1 MHPVARAGLSALISV
16 AAAAGACATVWWIAV
31 AVGGGYGTAVLATVV
46 ALTLSRRTF
55 ASRGEFARSAALLPV
70 IGLVAAGVGWLL
82 VVAPVVGAVA
92 FVAGMSVPIWMRR
105 FGGRIARLGALV
117 TLPFTAILVAPGA
130 GAQTGRW
137 WLDLV
142 LLVGASVVAVAWVAV
157 AREVG
162 VLAGVAVVGEVAG
175 AGADARP
182 GEGASA
188 GEGTGAAAATTP
200 APRRLPASTR
210 MALQMAAALAA
221 AFVAGWLLFPDHAM
235 WTVLT
240 AFIVNSGNRGRGD
253 VVHKSALRVAGALGG
268 TIVAVAFTFVAEP
281 TGMLAVVVIFAA
293 LFVGT
298 WLRGYSYAF
307 WALAVTLA
315 VALLQGLLGVAP
327 TGASL
332 WAVLGERVLAI
343 VTGAVIGIAAAWFVL
358 PVRSDD
364 VVRKRLSEMLVALGA
379 VFAPANPAVPRDE
392 RVGAFR
398 ASLARVEQ
406 LAPAHRAR
414 RVVGGRK
421 TIRAIDC
428 IEAALALG
436 PAVDARLADGSAG
449 GGGDRGDA
457 GGAGGAG
464 GVGDRDGAGGAG
476 GVGDRD
482 GTGGAAGT
490 GGAGDAAGAGAAAD
504 PASARL
510 RRAVGAARKSL
521 AAPADFARIH
531 SALLALGAELD
542 GRGRDGGR

>member
-16 AAAAGACATVWWIAV
+16 AAAAGACATMWWIAV

-82 VVAPVVGAVA
+82 VAAPVVGAVA

-175 AGADARP
+175 AGEGARA
-182 GEGASA
+182 GEGA
-188 GEGTGAAAATTP
+188 GAAAAAVP

-221 AFVAGWLLFPDHAM
+221 AFVAGWLLFPNHAM

-379 VFAPANPAVPRDE
+379 VFAPADPAVPPDE

-398 ASLARVEQ
+398 TSLARVEQ

-414 RVVGGRK
+414 RIVGGRK

-428 IEAALALG
+428 IEVALALG
-436 PAVDARLADGSAG
+436 PAVDARLAGDGV
-449 GGGDRGDA
+449 GGDATTR
-457 GGAGGAG
+457 
-464 GVGDRDGAGGAG
+464 
-476 GVGDRD
+476 
-482 GTGGAAGT
+482 
-490 GGAGDAAGAGAAAD
+490 
-504 PASARL
+504 RL

-521 AAPADFARIH
+521 AAPVDFARIH